1 VGQVG
6 PLPLR
11 HPSCSE
17 AVASCLDFASFVG
30 PCLPFLEGSYREG
43 CQGGGHHRRPLEA
56 VERHLLGMAMDSAAA
71 AVTNHLPGKVEG
83 FTVQR

>member
-1 VGQVG
+1 
-6 PLPLR
+6 
-11 HPSCSE
+11 
-17 AVASCLDFASFVG
+17 
-30 PCLPFLEGSYREG
+30 
-43 CQGGGHHRRPLEA
+43 LEA